1 MIPVL
6 ERNSTKI
13 ELAADDHLWLESV
26 YLIGGLIG
34 VPLTVLSVDKFGR
47 KQSIILSALTALL
60 SWIIIAVANS
70 VLHLYIARFLVG
82 ISGDVSFVAVP
93 MYVAEIADKNVRGFL
108 SGMIYVMFLVGVL
121 IIYAVGPI
129 VEFYVP
135 SFIGSVLVLIP
146 LTIFFFMPDSPYY
159 LVSKG
164 KEDKAKKQ
172 LKQLRSADN
181 VETELSEI
189 VAAIKRQEAEKGRPQ
204 DLLIDKGNRKA
215 VIILLVLNAAQHF
228 SSISVILMNLHK
240 ILTVADS
247 IYLSAYSAGI
257 IFSALMLVAAI
268 LADVVVDKFGRR
280 LLLIVSSILSG
291 ICIFALAV
299 YFTLQK
305 YGVDVK
311 SISWIPV
318 VSVMMYGFCFKL
330 GLGIVPIVMT
340 AELFPA
346 KVKAL
351 GMAAADAFYLCFAWL
366 SIEVYQRLIIFAGYD
381 YPFYIF
387 AVCCFLSALFTVI
400 YIPETKG
407 KSLEE
412 IQFILKNIP
421 FEQPNNDFRSNVNV
435 NSKNVERNLSQP
447 E

>member
-1 MIPVL
+1 MLPVL
-6 ERNSTKI
+6 EKNSSLI
-13 ELAADDHLWLESV
+13 EISTNDHVWLESI

-34 VPLTVLSVDKFGR
+34 VPLTVYSVDKFGR
-47 KQSIILSALTALL
+47 KQSILLSALTALV
-60 SWIIIAVANS
+60 SWIIIAVASN

-93 MYVAEIADKNVRGFL
+93 MYVAEIADKYVRGFL

-135 SFIGSVLVLIP
+135 SCIGIALVCIP
-146 LTIFFFMPDSPYY
+146 LTIFYFMPDSPYF

-164 KEDKAKKQ
+164 KEAKAKEQ
-172 LKQLRSADN
+172 LKHLRSVDN
-181 VETELSEI
+181 IDRELTEI
-189 VAAIKRQEAEKGRPQ
+189 VVAIKRQEAEKGRPQ
-204 DLLIDKGNRKA
+204 DLILDKGNRKA

-240 ILTVADS
+240 ILIVADS
-247 IYLSAYSAGI
+247 IYLSAYASGI
-257 IFSALMLVAAI
+257 VFSALMLVAAFI
-268 LADVVVDKFGRR
+268 ADTVVDKFGRR
-280 LLLIVSSILSG
+280 VLLIVSSFLSG
-291 ICIFALAV
+291 LCILALAV

-305 YGVDVK
+305 YGVDVE
-311 SISWIPV
+311 SISWIPII
-318 VSVMMYGFCFKL
+318 SIMLYGFCFKL

-346 KVKAL
+346 KVKVL
-351 GMAAADAFYLCFAWL
+351 GMAAADLFYLCFAWL

-387 AVCCFLSALFTVI
+387 AGCCFFSAIFTIV

-412 IQFILKNIP
+412 IQYILKRITP
-421 FEQPNNDFRSNVNV
+421 EQPNNKFNDNVQC
-435 NSKNVERNLSQP
+435 KNIKHNLND
-447 E
+447 